1 MHGLSGQWHAHA
13 QTRTQGRQRFSRTN
27 TQACEIEET
36 ARQRKRSRCST
47 SVNVT
52 KRGQLRLAKSS
63 LASRICHV
71 VLPSKKNFDE
81 TSISHLAACHCCRS
95 E

>member
-27 TQACEIEET
+27 TCEIEEA
-36 ARQRKRSRCST
+36 ARQRNRSRCST

-52 KRGQLRLAKSS
+52 KRDQLRLAKSS

-71 VLPSKKNFDE
+71 VLPSKKNVDE
-81 TSISHLAACHCCRS
+81 TSISHLAACHCAHHC
-95 E
+95 